1 MTAGAGAVAL
11 RSEAGKAVARRH
23 PKPPKPP
30 KPPKQV
36 RPGDPNGRIRV
47 LAVIVLVVLM
57 VFTGRLVYVQT
68 YLGPALAA
76 DAQSLRIRTIV
87 IPAVRGDITDLDG
100 NVLATSVDRFNIF
113 ADQPL
118 IAGWKHSVD
127 GTVQGGPTEAARLL
141 APILE
146 LPAPELA
153 AQLNGDTNQHKIIK
167 MDVSQETWDAVKALK
182 ISGIF
187 AESQPER
194 SYPAGTTGGNIVG
207 FTGKDGNGQSG
218 LEYSLN
224 DVLSGT
230 SGSTTYEGGRSG
242 HVIPTG
248 QQSSTEAVPGDDVT
262 LTMIRD
268 LQWMAAAALEEQIAK
283 MGGTGGYLVVIDVKT
298 GAIYALADAGSID
311 PNNPDGFGGSKA
323 ISSIFDPGST
333 AKIVTMA
340 ALIET
345 GLATPTDQFTV
356 PDRYTTVNNQTF
368 KDSHDHEDARW
379 TLTGILA
386 ESSNTGTVMI
396 GQELPQ
402 QVRHDYLT
410 KFGFGS
416 KTGIELAGEEKGL
429 LADADKWDGSTK
441 YAVLFGQGFSVTA
454 LQATNVF
461 ATIANKGVR
470 MTPHLVAGTTDA
482 SGTYTPAPQAEGV
495 QVVSE
500 STAQQVLK
508 MTESA
513 VLDGTGAGAE
523 ISGYRVA
530 GKTGTAQIPGPT
542 GQLDGILA
550 SFIGVAPA
558 DDPRIAVGV
567 FVENPTVSVYGGV
580 VAAPV
585 FAEVTAFALQKLG
598 VVPSGTTPDLY
609 PTTW

>member
-1 MTAGAGAVAL
+1 MLGTAVML
-11 RSEAGKAVARRH
+11 
-23 PKPPKPP
+23 
-30 KPPKQV
+30 
-36 RPGDPNGRIRV
+36 V
-47 LAVIVLVVLM
+47 LIL
-57 VFTGRLVYVQT
+57 FTGRLVYVQV
-68 YLGPALAA
+68 YQGPALAA
-76 DAQSLRIRTIV
+76 DAQSLRTRTIV
-87 IPAVRGDITDLDG
+87 TPAVRGQITDRDG
-100 NVLATSVDRFNIF
+100 NILATSVDRYNIY

-127 GTVQGGPTEAARLL
+127 GVVTGGATEAARLL

-146 LPAPELA
+146 VSAPELA
-153 AQLNGDTNQHKIIK
+153 AQLNGDKNQHKTITK
-167 MDVSQETWDAVKALK
+167 DVSQETWDAVRALK

-207 FTGKDGNGQSG
+207 FTGQDGNGQSG

-230 SGSTTYEGGRSG
+230 AGSTTYEGGRSG

-248 QQSSTEAVPGDDVT
+248 EQSSTEAVPGDDVS

-268 LQWMAAAALEEQIAK
+268 LTWMAKAALEEQVAK
-283 MGGTGGYLVVIDVKT
+283 MGASGGYVVVQDIKT
-298 GAIYALADAGSID
+298 GEIYALVDAGSID
-311 PNNPDGFGGSKA
+311 PNDPVGFGGSEA
-323 ISSIFDPGST
+323 ASSIFDAGST

-340 ALIET
+340 ALIES

-356 PDRYTTVNNQTF
+356 GDRYTTVNNQTF
-368 KDSHDHEDARW
+368 RDSHDHAPTNW

-386 ESSNTGTVMI
+386 ESSNTGTVMA
-396 GQELPQ
+396 GEKLPQ

-429 LADADKWDGSTK
+429 LADADKWDGRTK

-461 ATIANKGVR
+461 ATIANGGVR

-482 SGTYTPAPQAEGV
+482 AGTFTPSVQPDGV
-495 QVVSE
+495 RVVSE
-500 STAQQVLK
+500 STADQVLK
-508 MTESA
+508 MAESA
-513 VLDGTGAGAE
+513 VMDGTGGKAE
-523 ISGYRVA
+523 IAGYRVA

-542 GQLDGILA
+542 GPLSGTLS

-567 FVENPTVSVYGGV
+567 FIKNPTVTIYGGI

-585 FAEVTAFALQKLG
+585 FSEVTAFALQKLG

>member
-1 MTAGAGAVAL
+1 MLG
-11 RSEAGKAVARRH
+11 
-23 PKPPKPP
+23 
-30 KPPKQV
+30 
-36 RPGDPNGRIRV
+36 
-47 LAVIVLVVLM
+47 VIVLVVLL
-57 VFTGRLVYVQT
+57 VFSGRLVYVQA

-76 DAQSLRIRTIV
+76 DAQSLRTRTIV

-100 NVLATSVDRFNIF
+100 NVLATSVDRYNIF

-118 IAGWKHSVD
+118 IAAWKHSVD
-127 GTVQGGPTEAARLL
+127 GEVKGGPTEAARLL

-146 LPAPELA
+146 LTAPELA
-153 AQLNGDTNQHKIIK
+153 AQLNGDKNQHKTIK
-167 MDVSQETWDAVKALK
+167 MDVSQETWDAVRALK

-187 AESQPER
+187 AESQPQR
-194 SYPAGTTGGNIVG
+194 SYPAATTGGNIVG

-224 DVLSGT
+224 DILSG
-230 SGSTTYEGGRSG
+230 SAGSTTYEGGRSG

-268 LQWMAAAALEEQIAK
+268 LQWMAAAALEKQIAK
-283 MGGTGGYLVVIDVKT
+283 MGGTGGYLVVMDAKT

-311 PNNPDGFGGSKA
+311 PNNPVGFGGSKA

-345 GLATPTDQFTV
+345 GLATPTDQFVV

-368 KDSHDHEDARW
+368 KDSHDHEDAQW

-386 ESSNTGTVMI
+386 ESSNTGTVMV

-441 YAVLFGQGFSVTA
+441 YAVLFGQGFSGTA

-482 SGTYTPAPQAEGV
+482 TGTYTPSPLAPGV

-500 STAQQVLK
+500 STAAQVLK

-513 VLDGTGAGAE
+513 VLDGTGSGAE
-523 ISGYRVA
+523 IAGYRVA

-567 FVENPTVSVYGGV
+567 FVENPTVSPYGGV

-585 FAEVTAFALQKLG
+585 FSEVTAFALQKLG

>member
-1 MTAGAGAVAL
+1 MTAVAL
-11 RSEAGKAVARRH
+11 RSGSGTLTSSRR
-23 PKPPKPP
+23 PPRPPRPPKAA
-30 KPPKQV
+30 KPA
-36 RPGDPNGRIRV
+36 RTGNPNGRIRV
-47 LAVIVLVVLM
+47 LSIAVMVVLVL
-57 VFTGRLVYVQT
+57 FTGRLIYVQA

-76 DAQSLRIRTIV
+76 EAQSLRIRTIT
-87 IPAVRGDITDLDG
+87 IPAVRGQITDLDG
-100 NVLATSVDRFNIF
+100 NILATSVDRYNIF

-118 IAGWKHSVD
+118 IAAWKHSVD
-127 GTVQGGPTEAARLL
+127 GTIKGGPTEAARLL

-146 LPAPELA
+146 LSAPELA
-153 AQLNGDTNQHKIIK
+153 AALNGEKNQHKTIT
-167 MDVSQETWDAVKALK
+167 MDVSQETWDAIRALK

-207 FTGKDGNGQSG
+207 FTGQDGNGQSG

-224 DVLSGT
+224 DILSG
-230 SGSTTYEGGRSG
+230 SAGSTTYEGGRSG

-248 QQSSTEAVPGDDVT
+248 EQSSTEAVPGDDVT

-268 LQWMAAAALEEQIAK
+268 LQWMAKAALEEQITK
-283 MGGTGGYLVVIDVKT
+283 MGGTGGFLVVTNIKT

-311 PNNPDGFGGSKA
+311 PNNPTGFGGSQA
-323 ISSIFDPGST
+323 ISTIFDPGST
-333 AKIVTMA
+333 AKIVTMS

-345 GLATPTDQFTV
+345 GLATPTDQFVV

-368 KDSHDHEDARW
+368 KDSHDHADANW

-386 ESSNTGTVMI
+386 ESSNTGTVMV
-396 GQELPQ
+396 GQKLPQ

-416 KTGIELAGEEKGL
+416 KTGVELAGEEKGL
-429 LADADKWDGSTK
+429 LAEADKWDGSTK

-461 ATIANKGVR
+461 ATIANGGVR

-482 SGTYTPAPQAEGV
+482 AGIFTPSVQPEGV
-495 QVVSE
+495 RVVSE
-500 STAQQVLK
+500 STADQVLK

-523 ISGYRVA
+523 IAGYRVA
-530 GKTGTAQIPGPT
+530 GKTGTAQIPGPS
-542 GQLDGILA
+542 GQLDGILS

-567 FVENPTVSVYGGV
+567 FIENPTASIYGGV

-585 FAEVTAFALQKLG
+585 FSEVTAFALQKLG
-598 VVPSGTTPDLY
+598 VVPSGTTPDLF

>member
-1 MTAGAGAVAL
+1 M
-11 RSEAGKAVARRH
+11 
-23 PKPPKPP
+23 
-30 KPPKQV
+30 
-36 RPGDPNGRIRV
+36 
-47 LAVIVLVVLM
+47 VLVVLF
-57 VFTGRLVYVQT
+57 VFTGRLVYVQA
-68 YLGPALAA
+68 YLGPTLAA
-76 DAQSLRIRTIV
+76 DAQLLRTRNIV
-87 IPAVRGDITDLDG
+87 IPAVRGEITDRDG
-100 NVLATSVDRFNIF
+100 NVLATSVDRYNIF

-118 IAGWKHSVD
+118 IAEWKHSVD
-127 GTVQGGPTEAARLL
+127 GTVKGGPTEAARLL

-146 LPAPELA
+146 VSAPELA
-153 AQLNGDTNQHKIIK
+153 AQLNGEKNQHKTIK
-167 MDVSQETWDAVKALK
+167 LDVSQETWDAIRALR

-187 AESQPER
+187 AESQPQR
-194 SYPAGTTGGNIVG
+194 SYPAGTTGGNLVG

-224 DVLSGT
+224 DILSGT
-230 SGSTTYEGGRSG
+230 AGLTTYEGGRSG

-248 QQSSTEAVPGDDVT
+248 QQSTTEAVPGDDVT

-268 LQWMAAAALEEQIAK
+268 LQWMAAAALEEQVAK
-283 MGGTGGYLVVIDVKT
+283 MGATGGFLVVTDIKT

-311 PNNPDGFGGSKA
+311 PNNPVGFGGSQA
-323 ISSIFDPGST
+323 ISTIFDPGST

-340 ALIET
+340 AIIET
-345 GLATPTDQFTV
+345 GVATPTDQFVV
-356 PDRYTTVNNQTF
+356 PDRYTTPNNQTF
-368 KDSHDHEDARW
+368 RDSHEHEDAQW

-386 ESSNTGTVMI
+386 ESSNTGVVMV
-396 GQELPQ
+396 GQEMPP

-482 SGTYTPAPQAEGV
+482 AGNYTPSTQPDGV
-495 QVVSE
+495 RAVSE
-500 STAQQVLK
+500 STAEQVLK

-542 GQLDGILA
+542 GPLDGILA

-558 DDPRIAVGV
+558 DDPQIAVGV
-567 FVENPTVSVYGGV
+567 FIENPTVSPYGGV

-585 FAEVTAFALQKLG
+585 FSEVTAFALQKLG

>member
-1 MTAGAGAVAL
+1 MTL
-11 RSEAGKAVARRH
+11 RSEASSTLSRRG
-23 PKPPKPP
+23 PKPPRPPRPPKPP
-30 KPPKQV
+30 KPV
-36 RPGDPNGRIRV
+36 RTGDPNGRIRV
-47 LAVIVLVVLM
+47 LGIVVLVVLM

-76 DAQSLRIRTIV
+76 EAQNLRTRTIV

-100 NVLATSVDRFNIF
+100 NVLATSVDRYNIF

-118 IAGWKHSVD
+118 IAAWKHSVD
-127 GTVQGGPTEAARLL
+127 GTVRGGPTEAARLL
-141 APILE
+141 APVLG
-146 LPAPELA
+146 LSAPELA
-153 AQLNGDTNQHKIIK
+153 AQLNGDKNQHKVIK
-167 MDVSQETWDAVKALK
+167 LDVSQETWDAVKALK

-187 AESQPER
+187 AESQPQR

-224 DVLSGT
+224 DILSGT

-268 LQWMAAAALEEQIAK
+268 LQWMAAAALEEQIAT

-298 GAIYALADAGSID
+298 GAVYALADAGSID

-345 GLATPTDQFTV
+345 GLATPTDQFLV

-368 KDSHDHEDARW
+368 RDSHDHEDAQW

-470 MTPHLVAGTTDA
+470 MAPHLVAGTTDA
-482 SGTYTPAPQAEGV
+482 AGVYTPAVQPEGV
-495 QVVSE
+495 QVVSP
-500 STAQQVLK
+500 STAEQVLK

-530 GKTGTAQIPGPT
+530 GKTGTAQIPGPS

-567 FVENPTVSVYGGV
+567 FIENPTASVYGGV

>member
-1 MTAGAGAVAL
+1 ML
-11 RSEAGKAVARRH
+11 RSGPAR
-23 PKPPKPP
+23 PKGTVTRPPKPP
-30 KPPKQV
+30 KAPRAPKQV
-36 RPGDPNGRIRV
+36 KTGSPEGRVRFLGV
-47 LAVIVLVVLM
+47 AVMLVLVL
-57 VFTGRLVYVQT
+57 FTGRLVYVQA
-68 YLGPALAA
+68 YMGPALAA
-76 DAQSLRIRTIV
+76 DAQNLRTRTIL

-100 NVLATSVDRFNIF
+100 NVLATSIDRYNIF

-118 IAGWKHSVD
+118 IGAWKHSVD
-127 GTVQGGPTEAARLL
+127 GELRGGPTEAARLL
-141 APILE
+141 SPILGVA
-146 LPAPELA
+146 APELA
-153 AQLNGDTNQHKIIK
+153 AQLNGDKNQHKTI
-167 MDVSQETWDAVKALK
+167 MSDVSQETWDAIRALK

-187 AESQPER
+187 AEAQPER
-194 SYPAGTTGGNIVG
+194 TYPAGTTGGNIIG

-224 DVLSGT
+224 DMLSGT
-230 SGSTTYEGGRSG
+230 AGSTTFEGGRSG

-248 QQSSTEAVPGDDVT
+248 QQSSTEAVQGSDVS

-268 LQWMAAAALEEQIAK
+268 LTWMAKAALEEQIAA
-283 MGGTGGYLVVIDVKT
+283 MGATGGYVVVMDVKT
-298 GAIYALADAGSID
+298 GAVYALTDANSID

-323 ISSIFDPGST
+323 ISSVFDPGST
-333 AKIVTMA
+333 AKVVTMA
-340 ALIET
+340 ALIEQ

-368 KDSHDHEDARW
+368 KDSHDHAPENW

-386 ESSNTGTVMI
+386 ESSNTGTVMA
-396 GQELPQ
+396 GETLPV

-416 KTGIELAGEEKGL
+416 KTGIELAGEERGL

-441 YAVLFGQGFSVTA
+441 YAVLFGQGFAVTA

-461 ATIANKGVR
+461 ATLANDGVR
-470 MTPHLVAGTTDA
+470 MTPHLVSGTTDA
-482 SGTYTPAPQAEGV
+482 AGTFTPSVQPEGV
-495 QVVSE
+495 RVVSE
-500 STAQQVLK
+500 STAHQVLT
-508 MTESA
+508 MMESA
-513 VLDGTGAGAE
+513 VVDGTGAGAE

-530 GKTGTAQIPGPT
+530 GKTGTAQIPGPS
-542 GQLDGILA
+542 GQLDGIQS

-567 FVENPTVSVYGGV
+567 FIENPTAAVFGGT

-585 FAEVTAFALQKLG
+585 FSEVTAFALQQLG
-598 VVPSGTTPDLY
+598 VVPSGTTPELY